1 MSDTDF
7 PEGLGH
13 PHLEGPAPIR
23 RHASPLSLLVLGSIV
38 GAALFGAFGG
48 HGLERL
54 VADGEGARLD
64 VEAPAILRNGEF
76 YEVRVTVTPK
86 RPVADLVLAVEPGL
100 WRQMTQ
106 NSMLPAASE
115 ERFEGGAFRFSY
127 GAVPAG
133 EAYRI
138 KMDFQINPSLLGN
151 VSGTVSVLDGET
163 DLARLPVEIEVR
175 P

>member
-64 VEAPAILRNGEF
+64 VQEIRVRRESVAEQFAATHFELEALHAALPPEAAVATWEQNLAETAEKIERLGSVNLAAIEEF
-76 YEVRVTVTPK
+76 KEQSERKEYLDRQF
-86 RPVADLVLAVEPGL
+86 ADLTEALNTLETAIRITELVH
-100 WRQMTQ
+100 
-106 NSMLPAASE
+106 
-115 ERFEGGAFRFSY
+115 
-127 GAVPAG
+127 AG
-133 EAYRI
+133 R
-138 KMDFQINPSLLGN
+138 
-151 VSGTVSVLDGET
+151 
-163 DLARLPVEIEVR
+163 
-175 P
+175 